1 VRDGIFKAVKGISGA
16 NQSTEVGGS
25 HKFKG
30 KIERTSTFAVGKRF
44 GSVGIRT
51 AHRDLALPQSG
62 EIEVNVTGHAH
73 HRDAT
78 LGANNGECFS
88 DTAFAADAINDVI
101 GATGKTNDVTV
112 TDCK

>member
-16 NQSTEVGGS
+16 YQSTEVGGS

-44 GSVGIRT
+44 GSVCIRT
-51 AHRDLALPQSG
+51 AHGDLALPQSG
-62 EIEVNVTGHAH
+62 EIDVNMTGHAH

-78 LGANNGECFS
+78 LRAHNGERFGE
-88 DTAFAADAINDVI
+88 TAFATDTVNDVI
-101 GATGKTNDVTV
+101 GATGKTNDVTI
-112 TDCK
+112 TDRE